1 MEEMNKEV
9 VVVIVQNARLTDV
22 AFSMQARARSIR
34 GRVAQYGRCALCL
47 TSGTVT
53 RKVCALAFFFIPPLS
68 LSLSLTHTH
77 IPGDGR
83 DEQGSGF
90 GATHCKQNKL
100 LFAVTRT
107 RPSNSRSQ
115 LQANHRRR

>member
-9 VVVIVQNARLTDV
+9 VVVIVQNARLTDI

-53 RKVCALAFFFIPPLS
+53 RTVCALAFFFIPPLS
-68 LSLSLTHTH
+68 LSLSL
-77 IPGDGR
+77 IPSDGR

>member
-9 VVVIVQNARLTDV
+9 VVVIVQNARLTDI

-53 RKVCALAFFFIPPLS
+53 RTVCALAFFFIPPLS
-68 LSLSLTHTH
+68 LSLSYLAMA
-77 IPGDGR
+77 
-83 DEQGSGF
+83 EM
-90 GATHCKQNKL
+90 NKVVVL
-100 LFAVTRT
+100 APRT
-107 RPSNSRSQ
+107 ANRTSCC
-115 LQANHRRR
+115 LQ